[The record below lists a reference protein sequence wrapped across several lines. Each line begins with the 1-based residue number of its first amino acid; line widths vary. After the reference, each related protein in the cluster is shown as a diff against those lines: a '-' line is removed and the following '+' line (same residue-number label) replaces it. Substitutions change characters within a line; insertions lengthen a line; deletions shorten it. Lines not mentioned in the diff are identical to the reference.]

1 MKYLHIDV
9 INNNIQMVEANG
21 LDDFYRLLNCRCIDV
36 IYRKIGDTEC
46 TLIVDDEG
54 LLKDNSIVSAIDIS
68 GTPCLVGNILIAS
81 GRTVDGEDTP
91 LTDEELEDVM
101 FNVAEIT
108 TSKHP
113 EPYRVLVE
121 VSYC

>member
-54 LLKDNSIVSAIDIS
+54 LLKDNPIVSAIDVS

-81 GRTVDGEDTP
+81 GEDTP
-91 LTDEELEDVM
+91 LTDEEVQNIM

-121 VSYC
+121 VDY